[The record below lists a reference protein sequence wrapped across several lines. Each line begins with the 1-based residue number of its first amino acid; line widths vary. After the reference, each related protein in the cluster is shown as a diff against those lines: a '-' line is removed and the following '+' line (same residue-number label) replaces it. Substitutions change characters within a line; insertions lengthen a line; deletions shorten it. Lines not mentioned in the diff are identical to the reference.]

1 MLQHEEAA
9 AALDACL
16 LTEEEM
22 AGGDQAWA
30 ALPDPFAEAWEREVE
45 AGGSTGHDHEHDH
58 GQGHAH

>member
-30 ALPDPFAEAWEREVE
+30 ALPDPFAAAWDLEMMSAAQE
-45 AGGSTGHDHEHDH
+45 
-58 GQGHAH
+58 GHAHDHAHEHAHEN

>member
-30 ALPDPFAEAWEREVE
+30 ALPDPFAEAWEREAAE
-45 AGGSTGHDHEHDH
+45 GDGPHEHEH
-58 GQGHAH
+58 EHAHAHAH